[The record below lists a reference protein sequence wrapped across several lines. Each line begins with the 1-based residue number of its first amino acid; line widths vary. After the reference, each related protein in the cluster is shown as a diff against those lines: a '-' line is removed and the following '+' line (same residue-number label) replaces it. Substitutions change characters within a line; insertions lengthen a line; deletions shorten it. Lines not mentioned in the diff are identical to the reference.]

1 MSENNYYLKKSK
13 AVLRE
18 VKKSVIGKDDV
29 ICKVYMAIIAGGHV
43 LLDDIPGV
51 GKTTMARS
59 FADALGLEYNRVQFT
74 PDVMPSD
81 ITGFSMYNRQ
91 SGKFEFKQGAAMCNL
106 LLADEIN
113 RTSPKTQSALLQ
125 IMEESKV
132 TVDGNTYDLPDPFIV
147 IATQNP
153 IGSIGTQKLPESQMD
168 RFMIRLSMG
177 YPDREQE
184 ISILKARAVSN
195 PLRLIEKVTDEE
207 QILSLQSQSENVYI
221 HDAIYD
227 YIVRLIGATRENEYI
242 ELGVSPRGTLA
253 VAAMAKAH
261 ALYEDRDYCIPADVK
276 FVFSDVVCHRLVL
289 SSKARMERL
298 TDRQL
303 VANILETTA
312 VPRLKKG
319 KA

>member
-1 MSENNYYLKKSK
+1 MQGTMEAILN
-13 AVLRE
+13 E
-18 VKKSVIGKDDV
+18 VKKVVTGKDDAV
-29 ICKVYMAIIAGGHV
+29 LKVMLAITAGGHI
-43 LLDDIPGV
+43 LIDDIPGV
-51 GKTTMARS
+51 GKTTMAMGFVKAMGYRC
-59 FADALGLEYNRVQFT
+59 NRIQFT

-81 ITGFSMYNRQ
+81 IVGFSAYNPKTQ
-91 SGKFEFKQGAAMCNL
+91 EFEYREGAAMCNL

-113 RTSPKTQSALLQ
+113 RTSSKTQSALLEV
-125 IMEESKV
+125 MEEKRVS
-132 TVDGNTYDLPDPFIV
+132 VDGSTRNLPRPFTV

-153 IGSIGTQKLPESQMD
+153 VGSIGTMQLPESQLD

-184 ISILKARAVSN
+184 INILKARAVSD

-227 YIVRLIGATRENEYI
+227 YIVRLIGATRESEYI

-261 ALYEDRDYCIPADVK
+261 ALYEDRDYCVPADVK
-276 FVFSDVVCHRLVL
+276 FVFPDVVSHRLVL
-289 SSKARMERL
+289 SSRARMERL

-303 VANILETTA
+303 AANILETTA

>member
-1 MSENNYYLKKSK
+1 MQGTMEAILN
-13 AVLRE
+13 E
-18 VKKSVIGKDDV
+18 VKKVVTGKDDAV
-29 ICKVYMAIIAGGHV
+29 LKVMLAITAGGHI
-43 LLDDIPGV
+43 LIDDIPGV
-51 GKTTMARS
+51 GKTTMAMG
-59 FADALGLEYNRVQFT
+59 FAKAMGYRCNRIQFT

-81 ITGFSMYNRQ
+81 IVGFSAYNPKTQ
-91 SGKFEFKQGAAMCNL
+91 EFEYREGASMCNL

-113 RTSPKTQSALLQ
+113 RTSSKTQSALLEV
-125 IMEESKV
+125 MEEKRVS
-132 TVDGNTYDLPDPFIV
+132 VDGSTRNLPRPFTV

-153 IGSIGTQKLPESQMD
+153 VGSIGTMQLPESQLD

-184 ISILKARAVSN
+184 INILKARAVSD

-261 ALYEDRDYCIPADVK
+261 ALYEDRDYCVPADVK
-276 FVFSDVVCHRLVL
+276 FVFPDVVSHRLVL

-303 VANILETTA
+303 AANILETTA

>member
-1 MSENNYYLKKSK
+1 
-13 AVLRE
+13 
-18 VKKSVIGKDDV
+18 
-29 ICKVYMAIIAGGHV
+29 
-43 LLDDIPGV
+43 
-51 GKTTMARS
+51 
-59 FADALGLEYNRVQFT
+59 
-74 PDVMPSD
+74 
-81 ITGFSMYNRQ
+81 
-91 SGKFEFKQGAAMCNL
+91 
-106 LLADEIN
+106 
-113 RTSPKTQSALLQ
+113 
-125 IMEESKV
+125 MEEKRVS
-132 TVDGNTYDLPDPFIV
+132 VDGSTRNLPRPFTV

-153 IGSIGTQKLPESQMD
+153 VGSIGTMQLPESQLD

-184 ISILKARAVSN
+184 INILKARAVSD

-253 VAAMAKAH
+253 VAAMSKAH
-261 ALYEDRDYCIPADVK
+261 ALYEDRDYCVPADVK
-276 FVFSDVVCHRLVL
+276 FVFPDVVSHRLVL

-303 VANILETTA
+303 AANILETTA